1 MRSPA
6 ERTQAAQTARAGV
19 EDWIAT
25 AEVEWEGGARPGEYV
40 VQLPGE
46 RKLKT
51 TVSLLLGEHR
61 LSASAFVVR
70 RPDENHEEFYRWLL
84 GRNLRLPGVAFALD
98 PLGDVFLVGRLPIAA
113 VTSEAIDDLLGVIL
127 ATADASFNDLLAM
140 GFLTSM
146 KREWAWR
153 VERGESLKNLEAFR
167 DLLEPRSNGHTPDA
181 TPDAGARE
189 PKA

>member
-1 MRSPA
+1 MSTPA
-6 ERTQAAQTARAGV
+6 DRARATESARQAV
-19 EDWIAT
+19 EEWISST
-25 AEVEWEGGARPGEYV
+25 GVEWELGARPGEYV

-46 RKLKT
+46 RKLNT

-70 RPDENHEEFYRWLL
+70 RPDENHQEFYRWMLA
-84 GRNLRLPGVAFALD
+84 RNLRLPGVAFALD
-98 PLGDVFLVGRLPIAA
+98 PIGDVFLVGRLPIAA
-113 VTSEAIDDLLGVIL
+113 VTSDAVDDLLGVIL
-127 ATADASFNDLLAM
+127 ATADSSFNDLLAL

-167 DLLEPRSNGHTPDA
+167 DLLEPNANGREADSPDS
-181 TPDAGARE
+181 TEG
-189 PKA
+189 